1 MYCRFNLRIL
11 CQYVLLFLE
20 FLHLSQQEC
29 GLLIDIMC
37 LLSKMSLVGYT
48 INRLYLPFYN
58 EIRNIIREGF

>member
-11 CQYVLLFLE
+11 CEYVLVFLE
-20 FLHLSQQEC
+20 FLYLSQQEF
-29 GLLIDIMC
+29 GLLIEIMC